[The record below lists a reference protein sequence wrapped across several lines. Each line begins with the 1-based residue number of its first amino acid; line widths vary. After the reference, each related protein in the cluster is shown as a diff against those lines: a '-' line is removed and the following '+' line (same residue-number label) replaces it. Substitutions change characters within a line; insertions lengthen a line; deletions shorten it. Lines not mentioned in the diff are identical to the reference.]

1 MPAGRPAAAMPGVQ
15 GRERLSLPSLA
26 LDSVRDSG
34 RGSAS
39 ASPAPDTAHLSGRGG
54 GSLDLD
60 AVSSHLSALDDS
72 PVSDAA
78 SPDDGRPSRYRLGLA
93 LGLGRSTGSRPLL
106 RSGEPRPDGAAA
118 AAAAAAAPMSLK
130 KILSVK
136 DSSGV
141 LQSTAKTLRWGRA
154 TRGRMRKG
162 RQASFSMG
170 GDDDDAAGGGPAY
183 DPLALLKKTAPLAST
198 RVELR
203 HGRLFKGWYSFSLE
217 VRGETVLLYD
227 SPEGTWA
234 ETNTYSSLVAM
245 FSLIGTTIQPHAGP
259 CIRVCKEGESS
270 VIDLRFG
277 SDEVAAEWETLL
289 RRVADTR
296 KVGIRDFD
304 VIAAIGKGA
313 SGRVFLVR
321 DVLTGMKLALKAI
334 NKSESVFECRSSYR
348 HAVDERLAM
357 GLTDG
362 ESCFVQLRFAFQTK
376 KTLYL
381 ATEFCEGGDLFYYI
395 MQNNGGLDEK
405 RACFV
410 VAEVVLALEKL
421 HNMGIIYRDLKPENI
436 LLDAAGHVRIADF
449 GLCKLLHQDVAQ
461 AGDAA
466 PSSLVGEAAAERP
479 RHLRRTRTVCGTH
492 SYVAP
497 EMLGTKGYG
506 HSIDVWCLGIFL
518 YHIMVGRPPFDAD
531 DVDEVKRHFLSFN
544 VPYFDDFMSLDAIA
558 LLQGLLNL
566 DCAERLGCGPDGLA
580 AVKRHPFFKTIDWE
594 ALATRTGKHEGGLF
608 TGPYAKLP
616 TAAAAPG
623 GGGGGANR
631 VSGAAA
637 PGDDDARL
645 LRNFDLMEWADVT
658 LDEDRDDPAYGDGRL
673 FPIFKARKRA
683 FDSQYLSNF
692 AFCAASNTR
701 L

>member
-1 MPAGRPAAAMPGVQ
+1 MPGPR
-15 GRERLSLPSLA
+15 GRERLSLPSLTLGSLHSA
-26 LDSVRDSG
+26 RSG
-34 RGSAS
+34 RGST
-39 ASPAPDTAHLSGRGG
+39 TATPGTATATDESLPSGRV
-54 GSLDLD
+54 GSLDFD
-60 AVSSHLSALDDS
+60 AVSSHFSALDGGALSAGSRGDEGGGH
-72 PVSDAA
+72 A
-78 SPDDGRPSRYRLGLA
+78 PSRNRLGLS
-93 LGLGRSTGSRPLL
+93 LGLKRGGSSR
-106 RSGEPRPDGAAA
+106 
-118 AAAAAAAPMSLK
+118 AAAAPQGSQAHGPGGGGAGSPPAPLSLK
-130 KILSVK
+130 KMLSVK
-136 DSSGV
+136 EPTGM
-141 LQSTAKTLRWGRA
+141 LASTAKTLRWGRA
-154 TRGRMRKG
+154 NRGRVRKG
-162 RQASFSMG
+162 RAASFSMG
-170 GDDDDAAGGGPAY
+170 ADDEDDNGGGAAY
-183 DPLALLKKTAPLAST
+183 DELGLLKRVAPLASSP
-198 RVELR
+198 VELR
-203 HGRLFKGWYSFSLE
+203 HGRLFKGWYSFSME

-227 SPEGTWA
+227 SPEGVWA
-234 ETNTYSSLVAM
+234 ETPTYSSLVAL
-245 FSLIGTTIQPHAGP
+245 FSLVGTTVQPHAGP
-259 CIRVCKEGESS
+259 CVRVCKEGDSA
-270 VIDLRFG
+270 VIDLRFP
-277 SDEVAAEWETLL
+277 SDGDAAQWETLL
-289 RRVADTR
+289 RRVAHTR

-334 NKSESVFECRSSYR
+334 NKADSAFECRSSYR

-357 GLTDG
+357 GFTDG
-362 ESCFVQLRFAFQTK
+362 HACFVQLRFAFQTK

-421 HNMGIIYRDLKPENI
+421 HEMGIIYRDLKPENI

-449 GLCKLLHQDVAQ
+449 GLCKVLHQEIAQ
-461 AGDAA
+461 EEDGG
-466 PSSLVGEAAAERP
+466 PSSLVGDAAASRP

-497 EMLGTKGYG
+497 EMLGTKGYN

-531 DVDEVKRHFLSFN
+531 DVDEVKRHFLTFN
-544 VPYFDDFMSLDAIA
+544 VPYFDDFMSLHAIE

-566 DCAERLGCGPDGLA
+566 DASERLGCGPDGLA
-580 AVKRHPFFKTIDWE
+580 ALKGHPFFQHIDWE
-594 ALATRTGKHEGGLF
+594 ALAARTGVHKGGLF
-608 TGPYAKLP
+608 SGPYTKLP
-616 TAAAAPG
+616 AAATA
-623 GGGGGANR
+623 
-631 VSGAAA
+631 SGSLVV

-658 LDEDRDDPAYGDGRL
+658 LDEDRDDPGYGDGRL

-683 FDSQYLSNF
+683 FDAQYISNF
-692 AFCAASNTR
+692 AFCAASSTR